1 MGQKMVILLPDWSE
15 EDEQGEMGDVGKW
28 RLSHLSLLIG
38 EGEWECSGE
47 EVTDWNYQ

>member
-1 MGQKMVILLPDWSE
+1 MVILLPDWSE

-28 RLSHLSLLIG
+28 S

-47 EVTDWNYQ
+47 EVTDRDYQ